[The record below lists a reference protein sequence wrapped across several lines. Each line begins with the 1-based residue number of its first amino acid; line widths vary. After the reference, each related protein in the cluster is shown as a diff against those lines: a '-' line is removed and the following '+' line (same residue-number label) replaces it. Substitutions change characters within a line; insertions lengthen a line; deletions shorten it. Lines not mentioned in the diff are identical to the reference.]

1 MSLLRMM
8 HRGAMRSYGS
18 MGGTSFVRFMG
29 VLKIPATDPVP
40 DWPYEPEEFFGGVV
54 PTQEALQSY
63 TKIIKT
69 MKEKKEANKTEA
81 YEIDFD
87 AMRERA
93 KDPRNIFPTVEDI
106 DRQEKYL
113 RSLPVLV
120 KDPDYAYWGKWLADV
135 KERLQNYEQ
144 FIEDLEKD
152 DKRIRKYIGEK
163 LAEADA
169 FMKALPEMTIQEM
182 LEKDPTIAVKAKE
195 EHLSPDEPEEDT
207 SKSELFEAV
216 KEGMKEVMPDLVV
229 TEEEFDRVES
239 EIAAPFEAELAEDQ
253 VRIAKEKQEAIA
265 RRNAEIFGV

>member
-1 MSLLRMM
+1 
-8 HRGAMRSYGS
+8 MRSSRS
-18 MGGTSFVRFMG
+18 MGGTSVVRFMG
-29 VLKIPATDPVP
+29 VLKIPATDPWP
-40 DWPYEPEEFFGGVV
+40 DWKYAPEEFFGGLA

-113 RSLPVLV
+113 RSLPLLV
-120 KDPDYAYWGKWLADV
+120 KDPDHAYWEKWLADV
-135 KERLQNYEQ
+135 RERLQNHKQ
-144 FIEDLEKD
+144 FLDNLEKE
-152 DKRIRKYIGEK
+152 DKRARKFIDKK
-163 LAEADA
+163 LAEAEA
-169 FMKALPEMTIQEM
+169 FMKALPEMTVQEM

-195 EHLSPDEPEEDT
+195 ERLSPDEPEED
-207 SKSELFEAV
+207 SAKSRLFEEV
-216 KEGMKEVMPDLVV
+216 KKGMKEVMPDMEV
-229 TEEEFDRVES
+229 TQEEFDQVES
-239 EIAAPFEAELAEDQ
+239 EMMPPFEADLAEDQ
-253 VRIAKEKQEAIA
+253 VRIAKEKQAAIA

>member
-1 MSLLRMM
+1 M
-8 HRGAMRSYGS
+8 HRGAIKSSRS
-18 MGGTSFVRFMG
+18 MAGTSFVRFMG
-29 VLKIPATDPVP
+29 VLKIPATDPWP
-40 DWPYEPEEFFGGVV
+40 DWKYEPEEFFGGVV

-93 KDPRNIFPTVEDI
+93 KDPRNMFPTVEDI

-113 RSLPVLV
+113 TSLPVLV
-120 KDPDYAYWGKWLADV
+120 KDPDHVYWEKWLADV
-135 KERLQNYEQ
+135 RERLLNYKQ
-144 FIEDLEKD
+144 FREELEKE
-152 DKRIRKYIGEK
+152 DKRVRDFVGKK

-169 FMKALPEMTIQEM
+169 FMKALPEMTIQEI

-195 EHLSPDEPEEDT
+195 EHLSADEPGEDT

-216 KEGMKEVMPDLVV
+216 KSGMKEVKPDLEVS
-229 TEEEFDRVES
+229 EEELDRVES
-239 EIAAPFEAELAEDQ
+239 EISAPIEAELAEDQ
-253 VRIAKEKQEAIA
+253 VRIEKEKQDSIA
-265 RRNAEIFGV
+265 RRNADIFGV